1 MMKECMFIYKVVIFN
16 KIMYLNT
23 LNNDHI
29 INKNVIN
36 IYIVY
41 RLDQI
46 ASIRYTTFTI
56 QNALFE
62 AMQITNYV
70 DTSKYHYKR
79 YGICFDESEQFSHTI
94 T

>member
-70 DTSKYHYKR
+70 DTSKYLYKR